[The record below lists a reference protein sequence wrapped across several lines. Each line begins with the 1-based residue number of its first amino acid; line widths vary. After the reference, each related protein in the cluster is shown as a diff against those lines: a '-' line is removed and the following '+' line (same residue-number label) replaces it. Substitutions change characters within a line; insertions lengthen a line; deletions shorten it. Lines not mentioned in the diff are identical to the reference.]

1 MALQLTSRLPKTI
14 PRLGNINPRMV
25 AWIVLVAG
33 LFALNICLI
42 TVRPVKKHTT
52 STERM
57 MSPWDT
63 PNAPPEA
70 ARAPLFKPGMALYWH
85 RLAQKPASAS
95 HQGESGRHS
104 SRHRHGKT
112 YVTAKSR

>member
-1 MALQLTSRLPKTI
+1 LALRIRLLLPKTI
-14 PRLGNINPRMV
+14 PRLDSINPRTV

-42 TVRPVKKHTT
+42 TARPVKKLMT

-70 ARAPLFKPGMALYWH
+70 ARAPSFKPGMALYWH
-85 RLAQKPASAS
+85 RQAQKTASAS
-95 HQGESGRHS
+95 HQAPNGRHS
-104 SRHRHGKT
+104 PRHRPGKT
-112 YVTAKSR
+112 LVTAKNR